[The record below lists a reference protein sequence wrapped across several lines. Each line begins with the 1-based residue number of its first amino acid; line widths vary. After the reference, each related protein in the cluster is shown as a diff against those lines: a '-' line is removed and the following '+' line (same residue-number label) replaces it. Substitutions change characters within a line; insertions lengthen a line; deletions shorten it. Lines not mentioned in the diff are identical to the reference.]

1 MKNALYLLTLASV
14 LLVNAS
20 LADVVIN
27 EINYNPPGS
36 EDSAEFVELYNN
48 SGEEVSLAGW
58 KFNKGF
64 DFVFPEGAAIAA
76 NGYVVVARYPDRFK
90 VTYAK
95 ENIRFA
101 VIADIIK
108 KCAAVSASATDENVE
123 NVENV
128 HYNLLAI
135 YNYEKG
141 TSLTN
146 ADCLLSQRLTRL
158 MVAVLSPV
166 WAAISAYTALER
178 SIRAA
183 CIRRDISWSSE
194 TVQRSSKKL

>member
-90 VTYAK
+90 VTYPDAPEPYGPFISGK
-95 ENIRFA
+95 LSNSGEEVELRNA
-101 VIADIIK
+101 QK
-108 KCAAVSASATDENVE
+108 AT
-123 NVENV
+123 
-128 HYNLLAI
+128 I
-135 YNYEKG
+135 
-141 TSLTN
+141 
-146 ADCLLSQRLTRL
+146 
-158 MVAVLSPV
+158 
-166 WAAISAYTALER
+166 
-178 SIRAA
+178 
-183 CIRRDISWSSE
+183 
-194 TVQRSSKKL
+194 